1 MSLTILEVSG
11 VSKKFC
17 RNPHKA
23 VRYFLGDIGREIL
36 GNPPSSLIREDEFW
50 ALRDVS
56 FSLHQGEVLGV
67 IGHNGA
73 GKSTLI
79 NLIAGLIRPTNGKV
93 SLHVN
98 RVALMDHG
106 GGLNSSLSGRENLR
120 NQLAL
125 HGCPSVMIPT
135 KEEAIIEFAEIG
147 AFIDAPVGTYSL
159 GMRQRLAFSIFTQI
173 DPDLFIVDEAL
184 NGGDLRFRQ
193 KFALFLKEY
202 VGRGGS
208 ILLCSHELH
217 AIQMLCPRSILLD
230 HGKLISCGNTTE
242 VIDEYHRMQSP
253 CAGDEPLQSSM
264 RLEVDTPRDISAEQ
278 GDTVTITSVASQ
290 NTEAGSMIS
299 GSDID
304 LTITAHSPDAQED
317 VFWVVEFGNETSDS
331 LATITLGYP
340 PETVFLK
347 AGKNRV
353 ICRIKSLPFA
363 AGAYQVRVYL
373 MQKDIA
379 TPMATFGLDNPP
391 YTFEVKKALDPMSN
405 MQAYRKNIVHLQ
417 PDWSFED

>member
-1 MSLTILEVSG
+1 M
-11 VSKKFC
+11 
-17 RNPHKA
+17 
-23 VRYFLGDIGREIL
+23 

-50 ALRDVS
+50 AIRDVS
-56 FSLHQGEVLGV
+56 FSVHRGEVLGV

-79 NLIAGLIRPTNGKV
+79 NLIAGLIRPTTGRI

-120 NQLAL
+120 NQLSL

-159 GMRQRLAFSIFTQI
+159 GMRQRLAFSIFTQL

-253 CAGDEPLQSSM
+253 PAGNEPLPTKPRYSS
-264 RLEVDTPRDISAEQ
+264 EPNA
-278 GDTVTITSVASQ
+278 
-290 NTEAGSMIS
+290 
-299 GSDID
+299 
-304 LTITAHSPDAQED
+304 
-317 VFWVVEFGNETSDS
+317 
-331 LATITLGYP
+331 
-340 PETVFLK
+340 
-347 AGKNRV
+347 
-353 ICRIKSLPFA
+353 
-363 AGAYQVRVYL
+363 
-373 MQKDIA
+373 
-379 TPMATFGLDNPP
+379 
-391 YTFEVKKALDPMSN
+391 
-405 MQAYRKNIVHLQ
+405 
-417 PDWSFED
+417 